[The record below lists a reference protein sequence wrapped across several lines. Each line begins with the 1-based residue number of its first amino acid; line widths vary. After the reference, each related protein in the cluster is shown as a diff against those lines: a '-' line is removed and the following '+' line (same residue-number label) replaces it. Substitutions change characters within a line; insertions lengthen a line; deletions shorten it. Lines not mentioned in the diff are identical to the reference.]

1 MIADIISIGDEL
13 LVGQVVNTNAT
24 WMANQLHAIG
34 IPVRQIVA
42 ISDEKDA
49 IKKALD
55 EANVNADL
63 ILVTGG
69 LGPTRDDITKHTLCE
84 YFGVGLIMHEPS
96 LEMARK
102 LFAKRG
108 FVMNEQNRKQ
118 AEVPANC
125 TPILNY
131 NGTAPGMWFEQE
143 GKILVS
149 MPGVP
154 FEMEAMMENYVLPRL
169 STRDNNRIVVHKTI
183 QTQGVGESFLMELI
197 REWEDRLPE
206 HFRLAYLPAP
216 GIVRLRITAF
226 GSDKETVTREVDR
239 QIEALGRLIPDL
251 IFGYGDDTLEQ
262 VAGRLLRLKHA
273 TCSTAESCTGGYLA
287 HLITSVPGSSDYYQG
302 SVIAYANE
310 VKTSFLG
317 VSAES
322 LKNHGAV
329 SEEVVREMAEGA
341 RKRFGTTYALATS
354 GVAGPDGGTPEKPVG
369 LVWIALATPHR
380 TVAKKFKYGEH
391 RGRNIRRA
399 ALAALNLLRVE
410 VLSYPLTRE

>member
-24 WMANQLHAIG
+24 WMANQLQAIG
-34 IPVRQIVA
+34 IPVRQIIA
-42 ISDEKDA
+42 ISDEKTA

-55 EANVNADL
+55 EAFGDADI

-84 YFGVGLIMHEPS
+84 YFGVGLVMYEPS
-96 LEMARK
+96 LEMTRK
-102 LFAKRG
+102 LFANRG

-131 NGTAPGMWFEQE
+131 NGTAPGMWFDLD

-154 FEMEAMMENYVLPRL
+154 FEMEAMMENYVLPHL

-197 REWEDRLPE
+197 REWEDGLPE
-206 HFRLAYLPAP
+206 HFRLAYLPSP
-216 GIVRLRITAF
+216 GVVRLRITAF
-226 GSDKETVTREVDR
+226 GADKETVTREIDR
-239 QIEALGRLIPDL
+239 QIEVLSKLIPDL
-251 IFGYGDDTLEQ
+251 IFGYGDDTLEE
-262 VAGRLLRLKHA
+262 VAGRLLRQKHA
-273 TCSTAESCTGGYLA
+273 TISTAESCTGGYLA

-302 SVIAYANE
+302 SVIAYANG
-310 VKTSFLG
+310 VKTGLLG
-317 VSAES
+317 VSAAALNEY
-322 LKNHGAV
+322 GAV

-341 RKRFGTTYALATS
+341 RRRFGTTYALATS

-369 LVWIALATPHR
+369 LIWIALATPQR
-380 TVAKKFKYGEH
+380 TVTKKFTFGEH

-399 ALAALNLLRVE
+399 ALAALNMLRVE
-410 VLSYPLTRE
+410 VLSV